1 MDHDS
6 ILICED
12 DPVQAKILTA
22 GAARRNLTIY
32 GPCETEEDAL
42 AAAQVAPI
50 CGALLDVS
58 LIGGTV
64 HEIARILKD
73 RDLPFAFIT
82 AYGPGTDQVL
92 RAFPENLVIPKPITL
107 DTLDLILDRL
117 LEGSPLKKAVG

>member
-12 DPVQAKILTA
+12 DPVQARILTA
-22 GAARRNLTIY
+22 GAARRGLTIY

-42 AAAQVAPI
+42 AAAQSAPI
-50 CGALLDVS
+50 CAALLDVS

-64 HEIARILKD
+64 QEIARILKG

-82 AYGPGTDQVL
+82 AYGPGTGQVL
-92 RAFPENLVIPKPITL
+92 RNFPESLVIPKPISIETL
-107 DTLDLILDRL
+107 DMILDRL
-117 LEGSPLKKAVG
+117 LSDHPMEAVG